1 MVTATSLF
9 DGHDAA
15 INIMRRIIQSQG
27 AEVIHLG
34 HDRGVEEI
42 VDVAIEE
49 DVQGIAVSSYQGGHN
64 EYFQYMVDLL
74 KKRNSG
80 HIQVF
85 AGGGGVI
92 IQSEIDAL
100 MEYGVN
106 RVYSPEDGR
115 ELGLQGMI
123 ADMLKRSDFP
133 LLTDDF
139 KPEPEKLF
147 TDNIQHIA
155 RSLTWAES
163 SFTDEQNS
171 VIQQKVTTFFE
182 DLPDNSKIPVI
193 GLTGTGGA
201 GKSCLMDEMVR
212 FFINEFPEKRVAIVS
227 VDPSKRKTGG
237 ALLGDRLRMNSIHDK
252 RVYMRSL
259 ATRRSNLATS
269 ASLDNSVKLLRASG
283 FDLILLE
290 TAGIGQSDS
299 EISDLVDFSI
309 YVMTPEF
316 GAETQLEKINMID
329 FADCIVIN
337 KFDKPGAED
346 ALRAVRK
353 QYCRSHLDFDAEPES
368 LPVFGVVANRFNDL
382 GTKWFYY
389 KLIDLLIEKKG
400 LNWIRNQKSDFAV
413 SEISEL
419 IPAERKEYLRQISS
433 TIRKYKIQ
441 VREHA
446 EIASECGQLLG
457 TIQQITG
464 LNPGI
469 AESITENSNDKS
481 KTIAVEELYNEKLQK
496 LPESLRNQLNEFE
509 NNRQEYLKDNYSFIV
524 RGKTKDIENFRTS
537 ISGTKIPKIATPKF
551 KDWGEIALWLGME
564 NFPGSF
570 PFTSGVFPFKREGE
584 DPTRMF
590 AGEGIAE
597 RTNRRFHL
605 LAKGQPAS
613 RLSTAFDSVTLYGA
627 NPNARPDIYG
637 KIGNAGVS
645 ICTVDDAKRLYSG
658 FDLLLPNTSV
668 SMTINGPAPVVL
680 AFFMNAAIDQQVE
693 KYLHENGELEKARQ
707 KLKKT
712 YKKRNIP
719 LPEYRMKRQD
729 NHNGLGLELLGMSGR
744 YFVDT
749 ETYGKI
755 KADVLK
761 NVRGTVQADIL
772 KEDQAQNTCIFS
784 TNFAMRMMGDI
795 QEFFTSND
803 VRNFYSVSISGYH
816 IAEAGANPITQVAFT
831 LANGFTLIEYYLARG
846 LRIDNFAHNLSF
858 FFSNGM
864 DPEYAV
870 IGRVARRIFSVAI
883 RYLYNGNERSQKL
896 KYHIQTSG
904 RSLHAMEIDFN
915 DIRTTLQALYAIYD
929 NCNSLHTNAYDE
941 AITTPTGE
949 SVRRALAI
957 QMIINHE
964 LGQAYNQNPLQGSFL
979 IEELTDLVE
988 EAILSE
994 FVRLSDRGGVLG
1006 AMETMYQRNKI
1017 QEESLYYETL
1027 KHTGDLPIMGV
1038 NTFLNPQPENSET
1051 EIELARSTDEE
1062 KDMQISDLE
1071 KFNEIHADERD
1082 TMMQRLSETALNNGN
1097 IFGDLMNAVQ
1107 VCSLGDIT
1115 NQLYQLGGKYRRN
1128 M

>member
-139 KPEPEKLF
+139 KPNSEKLI

-163 SFTDEQNS
+163 TFTDDQNS
-171 VIQQKVTTFFE
+171 ENQQKVTTFFE
-182 DLPDNSKIPVI
+182 DLPDNSNIPVI

-464 LNPGI
+464 LNSGI
-469 AESITENSNDKS
+469 AEPITENGDDKS

-1097 IFGDLMNAVQ
+1097 IFEDLMNAVQ

-1115 NQLYQLGGKYRRN
+1115 NHLYQLGGKYRRN

>member
-163 SFTDEQNS
+163 SFTDDQNS
-171 VIQQKVTTFFE
+171 ENQQKVTTFFE
-182 DLPDNSKIPVI
+182 DLPDNSNIPVI

-464 LNPGI
+464 LNSGI
-469 AESITENSNDKS
+469 AESITENGNDKS

-1097 IFGDLMNAVQ
+1097 IFEDLMNAVQ

>member
-139 KPEPEKLF
+139 KPDSEKLI

-163 SFTDEQNS
+163 SFTDDQNS
-171 VIQQKVTTFFE
+171 ENQQKVTTFFE
-182 DLPDNSKIPVI
+182 DLPDNSNIPVI

-441 VREHA
+441 VLEQA
-446 EIASECGQLLG
+446 KIASACGQLLG
-457 TIQQITG
+457 TIQQISG
-464 LNPGI
+464 LNAGI
-469 AESITENSNDKS
+469 AESIPEKGNDKS

-1097 IFGDLMNAVQ
+1097 IFEDLMNAVQ

-1115 NQLYQLGGKYRRN
+1115 NHLYQLGGKYRRN